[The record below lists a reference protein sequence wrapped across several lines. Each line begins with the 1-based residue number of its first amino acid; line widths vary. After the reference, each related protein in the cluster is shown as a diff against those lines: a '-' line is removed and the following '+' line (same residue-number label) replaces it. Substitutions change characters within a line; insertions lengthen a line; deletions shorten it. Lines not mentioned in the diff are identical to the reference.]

1 MAKNLIGE
9 NWVDSSNGK
18 TIEILNPAT
27 NQLIDTVPD
36 PSKEDCDAAVEA
48 AVKGQKVWAEK
59 SIVERANV
67 LMKLCQKFN
76 VSVDYLLGLTDIP
89 DTIDDYIA
97 KQKKTGTQP
106 TADEYSADERKIID
120 MYRQLSEK
128 DKGKIEGRLEEM
140 LDDEQATTKGA

>member
-1 MAKNLIGE
+1 MFAQRIKKLRLKNDLTQKDLSDFL
-9 NWVDSSNGK
+9 VVTPK
-18 TIEILNPAT
+18 TVSFYEL
-27 NQLIDTVPD
+27 
-36 PSKEDCDAAVEA
+36 
-48 AVKGQKVWAEK
+48 GQ
-59 SIVERANV
+59 RMPPANV

-106 TADEYSADERKIID
+106 AADEYSADERKIID

>member
-1 MAKNLIGE
+1 MFAQRIKELRLKNDLTQKDLSDFL
-9 NWVDSSNGK
+9 VVTPK
-18 TIEILNPAT
+18 TVSFYEL
-27 NQLIDTVPD
+27 
-36 PSKEDCDAAVEA
+36 
-48 AVKGQKVWAEK
+48 GQ
-59 SIVERANV
+59 RMPPANV

-89 DTIDDYIA
+89 YTIDDYIA

-106 TADEYSADERKIID
+106 AADEYSADERKIID

-140 LDDEQATTKGA
+140 LDDEQAATKGA

>member
-1 MAKNLIGE
+1 MFAQRIKELRLKNDLTQKDLSDFL
-9 NWVDSSNGK
+9 VVTPK
-18 TIEILNPAT
+18 TVSFYEL
-27 NQLIDTVPD
+27 
-36 PSKEDCDAAVEA
+36 
-48 AVKGQKVWAEK
+48 GQ
-59 SIVERANV
+59 RMPPANV

>member
-1 MAKNLIGE
+1 MFAQRIKELRLKNDLTQKDLSDFL
-9 NWVDSSNGK
+9 VVTPK
-18 TIEILNPAT
+18 TVSFYEL
-27 NQLIDTVPD
+27 
-36 PSKEDCDAAVEA
+36 
-48 AVKGQKVWAEK
+48 GQ
-59 SIVERANV
+59 RMPPANV

-106 TADEYSADERKIID
+106 AADEYSADERKIID

>member
-1 MAKNLIGE
+1 MFAQRIKKLRLKNDLTQKDLSDFL
-9 NWVDSSNGK
+9 VVTPK
-18 TIEILNPAT
+18 TVSFYEL
-27 NQLIDTVPD
+27 
-36 PSKEDCDAAVEA
+36 
-48 AVKGQKVWAEK
+48 GQ
-59 SIVERANV
+59 RMPPANV

-89 DTIDDYIA
+89 ETIDTYIA

>member
-1 MAKNLIGE
+1 MFAQRIKELRLKSDLTQKDLSDFL
-9 NWVDSSNGK
+9 VVTPK
-18 TIEILNPAT
+18 TVSFYEL
-27 NQLIDTVPD
+27 
-36 PSKEDCDAAVEA
+36 
-48 AVKGQKVWAEK
+48 GQ
-59 SIVERANV
+59 RMPPANV

-89 DTIDDYIA
+89 YTIDDYIA

-106 TADEYSADERKIID
+106 AADEYSADERKIID

-140 LDDEQATTKGA
+140 LDDEQAATKGA

>member
-1 MAKNLIGE
+1 MFAQRIKELRLKSDLTQKDLSDFL
-9 NWVDSSNGK
+9 VVTPK
-18 TIEILNPAT
+18 TVSFYEL
-27 NQLIDTVPD
+27 
-36 PSKEDCDAAVEA
+36 
-48 AVKGQKVWAEK
+48 GQ
-59 SIVERANV
+59 RMPPANV

-89 DTIDDYIA
+89 YTIDDYIA

-106 TADEYSADERKIID
+106 ETDEYSADERKIID

-140 LDDEQATTKGA
+140 LDDEQAATKGA

>member
-1 MAKNLIGE
+1 MFAQRIKELRLKSDLTQKDLSDFL
-9 NWVDSSNGK
+9 VVTPK
-18 TIEILNPAT
+18 TVSFYEL
-27 NQLIDTVPD
+27 
-36 PSKEDCDAAVEA
+36 
-48 AVKGQKVWAEK
+48 GQ
-59 SIVERANV
+59 RMPPANV

-89 DTIDDYIA
+89 YTIDDYIA

-106 TADEYSADERKIID
+106 ATDEYSADERKIID

-140 LDDEQATTKGA
+140 LDDEQAATKGA

>member
-1 MAKNLIGE
+1 MFAQRIKKLRLKNDLTQKDLSDFL
-9 NWVDSSNGK
+9 VVTPK
-18 TIEILNPAT
+18 TVSFYEL
-27 NQLIDTVPD
+27 
-36 PSKEDCDAAVEA
+36 
-48 AVKGQKVWAEK
+48 GQ
-59 SIVERANV
+59 RMPPANV

-89 DTIDDYIA
+89 YTIDDYIA

-106 TADEYSADERKIID
+106 AADEYSADERKIID

>member
-1 MAKNLIGE
+1 MFAQRIKKLRLKNDLTQKDLSDFL
-9 NWVDSSNGK
+9 VVTPK
-18 TIEILNPAT
+18 TVSFYEL
-27 NQLIDTVPD
+27 
-36 PSKEDCDAAVEA
+36 
-48 AVKGQKVWAEK
+48 GQ
-59 SIVERANV
+59 RMPPANV

-89 DTIDDYIA
+89 ETIDTYIA

-106 TADEYSADERKIID
+106 AADEYSADERKIID

-140 LDDEQATTKGA
+140 LDDEEAATKGA